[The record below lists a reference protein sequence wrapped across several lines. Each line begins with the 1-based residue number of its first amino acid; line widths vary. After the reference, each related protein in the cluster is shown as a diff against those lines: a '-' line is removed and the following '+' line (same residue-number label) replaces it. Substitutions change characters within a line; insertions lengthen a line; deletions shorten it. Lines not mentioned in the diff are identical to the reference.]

1 MILQKV
7 IGGLFMK
14 EEKEKSIVGLI
25 DIKTHH
31 IIAVYPER
39 IDSLNDE
46 TRKMV
51 KNWYYMKGCANE
63 ERLINSYV
71 DILSESDLH

>member
-1 MILQKV
+1 MILNKR
-7 IGGLFMK
+7 IGGLFMS
-14 EEKEKSIVGLI
+14 EITGKSLVGLI

-31 IIAVYPER
+31 IIAVYPDR

-51 KNWYYMKGCANE
+51 KEWYYAKGCANE

-71 DILSESDLH
+71 DILEESDLH